1 MKHTSFERVEK
12 VHGDLRTEEVVVHSR
27 KRHGYWKLKIW
38 SVILAFLIWLIMTGV
53 HEAKN
58 TPQLIDAGLEP
69 AIEQTVV

>member
-27 KRHGYWKLKIW
+27 KSHGYWKLKIW

-53 HEAKN
+53 HEVKS
-58 TPQLIDAGLEP
+58 TPEGENSCFEP
-69 AIEQTVV
+69 AIEQALI